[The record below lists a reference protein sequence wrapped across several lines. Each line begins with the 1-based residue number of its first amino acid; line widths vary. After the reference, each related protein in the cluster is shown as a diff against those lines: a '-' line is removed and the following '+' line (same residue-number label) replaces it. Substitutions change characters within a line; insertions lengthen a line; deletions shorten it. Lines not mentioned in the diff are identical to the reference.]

1 MEIYFP
7 TLEIS
12 LAFSFIGWYII
23 EDKEVRGMW
32 LNAFNRLREKSG
44 LSLDDLSAR
53 SGVPKSTLSKI
64 TSGITK
70 SPSIETIKSLVYA
83 MGYTLADLDEDSV
96 QEFSK
101 EEIDHIKKYR
111 VLDTHGKKMVDTALT
126 LEYDRMTHVE
136 TRQENGWITYINLYD
151 LAVSA
156 GTGEPLGNTYY
167 TTKLELPTE
176 KVPENAHCCLRV
188 NGDSMEPAYK
198 DGDIVFIQR
207 QDEPVR
213 EGEIGVFSLNGEGYM
228 KRLGHKELESL
239 NPKYQAIP
247 IRQYDELRCF
257 GRVLG
262 KLSK

>member
-1 MEIYFP
+1 MPTNKPRVTITMTEQELGAIEDYQYFNNKKNQ
-7 TLEIS
+7 TQAILDLIRKGLDEAEAASTEIS
-12 LAFSFIGWYII
+12 TEELA
-23 EDKEVRGMW
+23 
-32 LNAFNRLREKSG
+32 
-44 LSLDDLSAR
+44 
-53 SGVPKSTLSKI
+53 
-64 TSGITK
+64 
-70 SPSIETIKSLVYA
+70 
-83 MGYTLADLDEDSV
+83 
-96 QEFSK
+96 
-101 EEIDHIKKYR
+101 HIKKYR
-111 VLDTHGKKMVDTALT
+111 VLDTHGKKVVDATLE
-126 LEYDRMTHVE
+126 LEYDRMTHME
-136 TRQENGWITYINLYD
+136 SREEKGSITYITLYD

-156 GTGEPLGNTYY
+156 GTGEPLGDTYY
-167 TTKLELPTE
+167 TTKLKIPTE
-176 KVPENAHCCLRV
+176 EVPKEAHCCLRV

-213 EGEIGVFSLNGEGYM
+213 EGEIGVFAINGEGYM